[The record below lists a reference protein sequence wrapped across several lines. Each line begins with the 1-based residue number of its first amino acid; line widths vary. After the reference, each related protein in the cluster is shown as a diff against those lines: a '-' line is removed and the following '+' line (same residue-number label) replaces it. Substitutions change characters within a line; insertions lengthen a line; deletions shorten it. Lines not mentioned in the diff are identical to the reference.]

1 MAANMLP
8 HLIAPQQP
16 QPAALPPLVVPPPVP
31 AVGPRTYLK
40 TYSNAANDPWGG
52 VYRDI
57 MSQFTTV
64 AANTP
69 EALTTR
75 MLAYGPTTPQAYVM
89 LAAGTDPG
97 VVGRIVLMHHPTK
110 HAVSVPLF
118 CVEKSEQSH
127 TRNNETLRDI
137 LFTNSRD

>member
-1 MAANMLP
+1 MAANVPPLP
-8 HLIAPQQP
+8 IAPQQP
-16 QPAALPPLVVPPPVP
+16 QPPVLPPLVVPPLAP
-31 AVGPRTYLK
+31 AVGPRTYLEI
-40 TYSNAANDPWGG
+40 YSDAANDPWGG

-69 EALTTR
+69 ETLTTR

-97 VVGRIVLMHHPTK
+97 VVGRIVL
-110 HAVSVPLF
+110 
-118 CVEKSEQSH
+118 
-127 TRNNETLRDI
+127 
-137 LFTNSRD
+137 